1 MNYDYD
7 NTLSIIMVSQ
17 SLSCISYDLNL
28 PEQRASPFPEAIF
41 VQKQKK
47 KEKSISIKI
56 MV

>member
-47 KEKSISIKI
+47 EKSISIKI